1 LDRDEELSR
10 ASRRRRLDGARFEL
24 ALGVPYWDGERL
36 EWWGLILS
44 DKGKKKRRRR
54 RRRRRNDKTGNK
66 TEVETAAR
74 DGIEGEGE
82 DRSLIPE

>member
-1 LDRDEELSR
+1 
-10 ASRRRRLDGARFEL
+10 
-24 ALGVPYWDGERL
+24 L
-36 EWWGLILS
+36 EGWGLILS

-54 RRRRRNDKTGNK
+54 RRRRRSRRRSDKTGNK
-66 TEVETAAR
+66 TEVETTAR